1 MRDEMRIAS
10 LKEKAWYKFLDEDEN
25 VDGNKEA
32 VEQQKQQWWE
42 PEHYQQKC
50 HKNVY

>member
-10 LKEKAWYKFLDEDEN
+10 LMEKTWYGFLDEEDN

-32 VEQQKQQWWE
+32 VEQQKQQK
-42 PEHYQQKC
+42 QQ
-50 HKNVY
+50 